1 MMKFFLKKERMDFM
15 HGWITSEKDMQ
26 QDIEGED
33 LFAKAIDANLM
44 RSKVEQAVDDIMVAI
59 VKDEADN
66 IDECISISY

>member
-1 MMKFFLKKERMDFM
+1 MTKFFLKKERMDFT

-33 LFAKAIDANLM
+33 LLAKAINANLT

-59 VKDEADN
+59 AKDEADD

>member
-1 MMKFFLKKERMDFM
+1 MTKFFLKKERIDFM

-33 LFAKAIDANLM
+33 LLAKAIDANLM

-59 VKDEADN
+59 AKDEADD